1 MRRAGEGA
9 TIADMDL
16 TVVDNPEHSRFEART
31 TDGAV
36 AGVVEYSRE
45 AGSVTLDHTE
55 VEDGYEGKGVGS
67 RLVSGT
73 LATLQDEG
81 VSVANDCPFIERY
94 IRRHPGEYDWVE
106 RVAEP

>member
-1 MRRAGEGA
+1 
-9 TIADMDL
+9 MDL
-16 TVVDNPEHSRFEART
+16 TVVDHPERSRFEART

-45 AGSVTLDHTE
+45 AGSLTLVHTE

-73 LATLQDEG
+73 LAAVRHEG
-81 VSVANDCPFIERY
+81 VSVVNDCPFIERY
-94 IRRHPGEYDWVE
+94 MRRHPGEYDWLE
-106 RVAEP
+106 RIASP